1 MYLYCKHRHTHAK
14 PTGMIKLKEEK
25 QNCSHRNCVGRAA
38 PVKPLLHPTCF
49 ELTLETQAMTINLTS

>member
-1 MYLYCKHRHTHAK
+1 MYLYCRHRHRHTHAK
-14 PTGMIKLKEEK
+14 PTGTIKLKEEK
-25 QNCSHRNCVGRAA
+25 QNCVGRTA